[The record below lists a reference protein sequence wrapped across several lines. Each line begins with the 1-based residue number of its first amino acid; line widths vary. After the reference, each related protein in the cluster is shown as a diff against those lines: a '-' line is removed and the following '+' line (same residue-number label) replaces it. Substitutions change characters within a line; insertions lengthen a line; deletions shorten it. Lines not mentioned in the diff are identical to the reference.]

1 MEPEQPA
8 PQAAVSDQQPIN
20 RSELLSRA
28 RTFLST
34 PHIRSQ
40 DNAAKHAFLVEK
52 GLTQDEI
59 DLLLREIVSHC
70 LCNCFSQVAHQR
82 LATINSATDVSPTS
96 SIQSP
101 KHADWGS
108 THIHMAHRNIGVRP
122 LHILRTHSRSIPKFQ
137 LQLTVV

>member
-1 MEPEQPA
+1 MNDTPKPLEPA
-8 PQAAVSDQQPIN
+8 PETTPDQHPQQSVN

-59 DLLLREIVSHC
+59 DPLLREIVS
-70 LCNCFSQVAHQR
+70 R
-82 LATINSATDVSPTS
+82 LPSAFV
-96 SIQSP
+96 
-101 KHADWGS
+101 
-108 THIHMAHRNIGVRP
+108 
-122 LHILRTHSRSIPKFQ
+122 
-137 LQLTVV
+137 